1 MKNKAL
7 LVGINQY
14 PDPRNELRGCI
25 NDINDLFNFITL
37 INPVYQK
44 EQVKTLTNRQATKKG
59 IVDQLYWLIQDI
71 EPGDQILFH
80 YSGHGAQ
87 MPTQH
92 PALEKDGH
100 DEIICPYDFD
110 WTAATTLR
118 DKEFSEIFK
127 AIPNGVH
134 FVWISDSCHSEDLSR
149 DPVDQPNRYRFI
161 NRPANLIPS
170 IDASFS
176 ASSTSSILAPLN
188 GALLSACESDQL
200 SADAY
205 IDNRYNGA
213 FTHYLLKNLKVHAKQ
228 LPMNELIKLVNKDL
242 AKNGYDQVPKAE
254 GKLETAPFFL

>member
-25 NDINDLFNFITL
+25 NDINDMFNFVTQ

-59 IVDQLYWLIQDI
+59 IVENLNWLLSDLQV
-71 EPGDQILFH
+71 GDQILFH

-100 DEIICPYDFD
+100 DEIICPFDFD
-110 WTAATTLR
+110 WTAGTTLR
-118 DKEFSEIFK
+118 DKEFAEIFK
-127 AIPNGVH
+127 PIPNGVH
-134 FVWISDSCHSEDLSR
+134 FVWISDSCHAEDLSR
-149 DPVDQPNRYRFI
+149 DPMDQSNRYRFI

-170 IDASFS
+170 IDASSS

-188 GALLSACESDQL
+188 GALLSACASDQV

-205 IDNRYNGA
+205 IDNRFNGA
-213 FTHYLLKNLKVHAKQ
+213 FTHYLLKNLKAHAKQ
-228 LPMNELIKLVNKDL
+228 VPMNELIKLVNKDL
-242 AKNGYDQVPKAE
+242 AKNGYEQAPQTE
-254 GKLETAPFFL
+254 GKLEKATFFI